1 MKVIVIFERTF
12 KAQTAKTGVRKA
24 IPLGGKCEQF
34 ADAYGL
40 VVRCDHLGA
49 FDGDFPLRVCFDV
62 EGDDKGI
69 LLKMAALFVFA
80 AGEELSLVNQTLY
93 PEH

>member
-1 MKVIVIFERTF
+1 MKVIVILERTF
-12 KAQTAKTGVRKA
+12 KAESAESGVRSA
-24 IPLGGKCEQF
+24 MPLVGRCEQF

-40 VVRCDHLGA
+40 IVRCDHFGA
-49 FDGDFPLRVCFDV
+49 FNGHFPIRVCFNV

-80 AGEELSLVNQTLY
+80 AGEELSLINQTFY